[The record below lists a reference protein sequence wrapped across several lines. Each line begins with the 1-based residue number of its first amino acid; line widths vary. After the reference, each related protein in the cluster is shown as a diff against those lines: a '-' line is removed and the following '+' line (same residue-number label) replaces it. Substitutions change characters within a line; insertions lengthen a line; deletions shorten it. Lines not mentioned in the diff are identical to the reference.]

1 MKVDYTALV
10 HLILDPL
17 IGDPQLLKLDQEIL
31 VGGERVLIRIA
42 LEGGDRGRILG
53 RGGRNIHALRHV
65 LHAAGNLSGQQ
76 IHLEFFGGH
85 ALEEELKPLNSLPPK
100 ERPQPARSPGAFRA
114 RRTRSRAHY
123 T

>member
-1 MKVDYTALV
+1 MKVDYTSVVRFL
-10 HLILDPL
+10 LDPL
-17 IGDPQLLKLDQEIL
+17 IEDPKLLKLDQEVL

-65 LHAAGNLSGQQ
+65 LHAAGNVAGQQ

-85 ALEEELKPLNSLPPK
+85 ALAEELKPLNSLPPK
-100 ERPQPARSPGAFRA
+100 ERPQPPRTPGSFQT